1 MRAKQVRKM
10 VLSLLLSAIMVVEP
24 AAGSVVAYAAEPDSE
39 QTISFDE
46 SDSEEVGS
54 ESEDAVGEDVSD
66 ENTSDETGSEQGNSN
81 DDVSDENGDGQD
93 SSDENGD
100 EQDMSD
106 ENNSEEENAEE
117 PADESE
123 GLEEESEED
132 IENPSNEET
141 TDIEFSVPSNYILSA
156 EQQKLKVDLAANMAS
171 FDESEEGNLYVER
184 EVIALADTKEEAEII
199 AEAYQAELTEYSLG
213 VATLKLKENVSVG
226 KAVYAAASLE
236 NNLPPVFPNYYRYA
250 HTIEVQDDSY
260 VGESPAETY
269 QMDAMAYNDPFLQ
282 ANSTSYQWQHV
293 NVGSIYAWD
302 AGYKGKDIKV
312 AVLDTGVTSP
322 NASEL
327 TVLGNYNTSD
337 SSTADDMQGHGT
349 HVAGIIA
356 AQLNN
361 NYRGAGI
368 APEAKIY
375 NVKVLGD
382 NGSGSDDAI
391 IRGIEQAT
399 TLGVDLI
406 NMSLGGIGY
415 NSLYEQCIEKAYN
428 KGIAVFA
435 SAGNDGG
442 STMCYPAAYNH
453 VICVA
458 AVDSNNQR
466 ASFSNYGSW
475 VDLSAPGVGIWSITS
490 TAAYSDG
497 YVSMD
502 GTSQACPVAVGEAA
516 VILAANP
523 EALNGKS
530 GKDRVDAL
538 EKFMK
543 ANTVSAGSGM
553 GKGITSLTKALK
565 LSVMT
570 AKPATPTITATY
582 DNPETPQM
590 VTISIA
596 AGAGAAT
603 DIYYTV
609 DGKNPTFKNGLQG
622 ATTQLYTVP
631 FSISD
636 KKSGTIKAIAVNSQ
650 TGVSS
655 AVAQVKFT
663 LKPYVKTIE
672 ISGPTQVAKGK
683 SIQLS
688 AEVGPDYA
696 ANKSLKWEIDPAD
709 AASAGSG
716 VSISQK
722 GKVTA
727 TANAGAG
734 KYTVTVTAQ
743 DGAST
748 PAKMQYT
755 ITVIDAVKVQ
765 SVKFKSTKLTLER
778 GADNDTCDMGEIAS
792 GEKGFLTVTTANPEV
807 PASAADL
814 TWTSSNKT
822 IATVSDLGVVT
833 LKAPGTVTITALS
846 NDGGNKKATCK
857 ITVKQ
862 LSTGVSIEGPTQLAK
877 GKKVTLKA
885 TVAPANVSNKKVTW
899 NATGPDN
906 EVKVNAK
913 GVVTATSKAAGEYVI
928 TATPADGKGTPKTH
942 TITVKSGVIT
952 SISMSDKKA
961 KIFRVS
967 NAFTAKDSATIT
979 ATIKGNDDFAANALT
994 ITSSN
999 TGVATASMS
1008 QAGNDVTITVKA
1020 TNKATGT
1027 TKITLASTD
1036 GSNKK
1041 ATCTV
1046 TVVNPVSRINI
1057 ATGGNSRYV
1066 AQGKSLQLKATL
1078 ESEYG
1083 AVSNK
1088 GVTWTIDDT
1097 DPGVTINASKGKVT
1111 ASKNANVNTESDGY
1125 GIKRPVRTLHTVTAT
1140 AKDGSGVS
1148 VTFNIYVTQPVK
1160 GLQLYYIADWYDE
1173 DTPIW
1178 KKWPSNAAMVYK
1190 NTDVEDLFI
1199 LDWDNYTATGGPD
1212 GIYGGV
1218 TLSSSNPS
1226 VVSISTYQGYMHIVI
1241 KKKGSATI
1249 TIKAMD
1255 GGGASTKRKIIVR

>member
-46 SDSEEVGS
+46 EDSEEV
-54 ESEDAVGEDVSD
+54 ESGLEDAVGEDVSD
-66 ENTSDETGSEQGNSN
+66 EDTTDETG
-81 DDVSDENGDGQD
+81 DEQD
-93 SSDENGD
+93 SSDDVLDESGD
-100 EQDMSD
+100 GLDLPDESD
-106 ENNSEEENAEE
+106 SEEENTEDPAEE
-117 PADESE
+117 GE
-123 GLEEESEED
+123 GLEEELEED
-132 IENPSNEET
+132 IENPDEEAISDT
-141 TDIEFSVPSNYILSA
+141 EFSVPSNYILSA
-156 EQQKLKVDLAANMAS
+156 EQRELKAELAVNMAS
-171 FDESEEGNLYVER
+171 FDESEEGNLYVEK
-184 EVIALADTKEEAEII
+184 EVIALADTREEAEII

-226 KAVYAAASLE
+226 KAVHAAASLN
-236 NNLPPVFPNYYRYA
+236 NNLPPVFPNYYRYL
-250 HTIEVQDDSY
+250 HTIDEQDDLY
-260 VGESPAETY
+260 VDEDPTETY
-269 QMDAMAYNDPFLQ
+269 QMDTMAYNDKFLQ
-282 ANSTSYQWQHV
+282 ANSEQYQWQHV

-302 AGYKGKDIKV
+302 AGYKGAGIKV
-312 AVLDTGVTSP
+312 AVLDTGITAPSSSELSVVNNWNAVTSS
-322 NASEL
+322 AS
-327 TVLGNYNTSD
+327 NTGD
-337 SSTADDMQGHGT
+337 TNGHGT

-356 AQLNN
+356 AHLNN
-361 NYRGAGI
+361 TDYGAGI
-368 APEAKIY
+368 APEATIY
-375 NVKVLGD
+375 NIKVFD
-382 NGSGSDDAI
+382 DSSEESGTDATI
-391 IRGIEQAT
+391 KRGLEKA
-399 TLGVDLI
+399 LEWNVDLI
-406 NMSLGGIGY
+406 NMSLGGIGD
-415 NSLYEQCIEKAYN
+415 NSAFFKDVLTRAHEQ
-428 KGIAVFA
+428 GIAVFA

-442 STMCYPAAYNH
+442 STMSFPAAYDK

-466 ASFSNYGSW
+466 AFFSNYGSW

-490 TAAYSDG
+490 KEAKNKNGGTAYPDG
-497 YVSMD
+497 YTSMS

-530 GKDRVDAL
+530 GKDKVDAL

-570 AKPATPTITATY
+570 AKPATPSITATY
-582 DNPETPQM
+582 DNNETPQQ
-590 VTISIA
+590 VTITIT

-603 DIYYTV
+603 DIYYTE
-609 DGKNPTFKNGLQG
+609 DGKSPTFKNGLPG
-622 ATTQLYTVP
+622 ATTKIYTAP

-636 KKSGTIKAIAVNSQ
+636 KKSGTIKAIAVNRQ

-655 AVAQVKFT
+655 AVAQQKFT

-672 ISGPTQVAKGK
+672 ISGLTQVAKGK

-688 AEVGPDYA
+688 AEVLPDYA
-696 ANKSLKWEIDPAD
+696 ANKSLKWEITPAD
-709 AASAGSG
+709 GG
-716 VSISQK
+716 VSITQK

-727 TANAGAG
+727 TANA
-734 KYTVTVTAQ
+734 KVDTYTVTVTAQ
-743 DGAST
+743 DGATT
-748 PAKMQYT
+748 PAQAKHT
-755 ITVIDAVKVQ
+755 ITVIDAVKIQ
-765 SVKFKSTKLTLER
+765 SVKFKSTKLTLEKEAAA
-778 GADNDTCDMGEIAS
+778 GTYNMGTT
-792 GEKGFLTVTTANPEV
+792 GEDGFLTVTTANPEV

-814 TWTSSNKT
+814 KWTSSNKA

-833 LKAPGTVTITALS
+833 LNAPGTVTITALA

-877 GKKVTLKA
+877 GKKITLKA
-885 TVAPANVSNKKVTW
+885 TVKPENVSNKKVTW
-899 NATGPDN
+899 SVTKGDT

-913 GVVTATSKAAGEYVI
+913 GVVSATTKAAGAYEI
-928 TATPADGKGTPKTH
+928 TATPADGKGTPEVH

-952 SISMSDKKA
+952 SVTLNKK
-961 KIFRVS
+961 KDTIFRARNAYGAS
-967 NAFTAKDSATIT
+967 NSTTIT
-979 ATIKGNDDFAANALT
+979 ATIAGKDDFAANA
-994 ITSSN
+994 ITCTSNN
-999 TGVATASMS
+999 TGIATATMS
-1008 QAGNDVTITVKA
+1008 QTGNEVTITVTA
-1020 TNKATGT
+1020 TGKATGKAT
-1027 TKITLASTD
+1027 ITLAATD

-1057 ATGGNSRYV
+1057 ATAGNSMYV

-1083 AVSNK
+1083 TVSNK
-1088 GVTWTIDDT
+1088 GVTWSIDTT
-1097 DPGVTINASKGKVT
+1097 DPEVKINASKGKVT
-1111 ASKNANVNTESDGY
+1111 ASKKAKVGTDNM
-1125 GIKRPVRTLHTVTAT
+1125 PVIHTVTAT

-1148 VTFNIYVTQPVK
+1148 VTFNIAVT
-1160 GLQLYYIADWYDE
+1160 
-1173 DTPIW
+1173 TPIKNLMVLYTDGYFW
-1178 KKWPSNAAMVYK
+1178 YKWPSNRAMLLEINDPGYSYK
-1190 NTDVEDLFI
+1190 YSLT
-1199 LDWDNYTATGGPD
+1199 WDGPEYMYS
-1212 GIYGGV
+1212 GFTY
-1218 TLSSSNPS
+1218 SSSNPS
-1226 VVSISTYQGYMHIVI
+1226 VASVSEDSKGFVRIVA

-1255 GGGASTKRKIIVR
+1255 GGGASTKRKVVVK